1 VLIIWCLIFG
11 VIGASLFAYS
21 IIVTRRGNR
30 RRKRR
35 AAPAPIAMPR
45 PMPPP
50 PASRPLPVPAA
61 PYQPYAQPAQ
71 PGYAQPSL
79 PGWPGGQLPTG
90 PTAGGVTL
98 GRGQVPRN
106 RALPPGPRPLA
117 LPSTPHQGPYDP
129 YLPPQ
134 PALPSGPVAGTG
146 YPATGTTYGTG
157 AVYGG
162 ELPALTAGPAVAS
175 GPPAPSTYG
184 TPATYGTDATT
195 YGSTYGTSPAAE
207 IPEQRSSRGAKAAR
221 SGKRDDCATLR
232 AECEQLRVIAA
243 QAATAAT
250 QAAAEAEAAHNEYVA
265 AQRTADDARRALQQ
279 IVRDSVEL
287 ATALS
292 SLEKTALTP
301 QQQQLQT
308 EVRDAAFAAYR
319 RGDISSDQMREVFKR
334 AEGWTPEH
342 DRLSKRATEVR
353 AEETELTRLRDN
365 AVLAEETAAERA
377 RTTANAARLLDEQSR
392 TAAAD
397 ARGRCAAADAC
408 EQRTRRR

>member
-1 VLIIWCLIFG
+1 
-11 VIGASLFAYS
+11 
-21 IIVTRRGNR
+21 
-30 RRKRR
+30 
-35 AAPAPIAMPR
+35 
-45 PMPPP
+45 
-50 PASRPLPVPAA
+50 
-61 PYQPYAQPAQ
+61 
-71 PGYAQPSL
+71 
-79 PGWPGGQLPTG
+79 
-90 PTAGGVTL
+90 VTL

-146 YPATGTTYGTG
+146 YPATGTTYGSG

-175 GPPAPSTYG
+175 GPPAPSTYS
-184 TPATYGTDATT
+184 TPTTYGTDAASQGSAT
-195 YGSTYGTSPAAE
+195 YGSATGSTYGTGPAAE
-207 IPEQRSSRGAKAAR
+207 IPEQRSSRGAKAVR
-221 SGKRDDCATLR
+221 PGKRDECATLR
-232 AECEQLRVIAA
+232 AECEQLRTIAA

-250 QAAAEAEAAHNEYVA
+250 QAAAEAGAAHNEYVA
-265 AQRTADDARRALQQ
+265 AQRAADEARRALQQ
-279 IVRDSVEL
+279 AVRDSAEL
-287 ATALS
+287 ATQLS
-292 SLEKTALTP
+292 GLEKTALTP

-342 DRLSKRATEVR
+342 DRLSRRATEVR

-377 RTTANAARLLDEQSR
+377 RTTANAARSLDEQSR

-397 ARGRCAAADAC
+397 ARGRCAAAEAC